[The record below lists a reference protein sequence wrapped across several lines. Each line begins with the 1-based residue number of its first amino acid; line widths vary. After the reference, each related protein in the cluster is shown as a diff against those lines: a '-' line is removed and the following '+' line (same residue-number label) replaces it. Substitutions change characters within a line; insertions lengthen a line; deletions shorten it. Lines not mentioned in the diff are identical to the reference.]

1 MLQNNNTVIPF
12 LRGPHPALFLY
23 KNYRLPL
30 AYKFLYTLIHR
41 TNIVILFRKVILMQF
56 QFITQLT
63 QPPLSLP
70 FGEIRSFMFIFQEF
84 GYEDLQQRALHSG
97 IN

>member
-1 MLQNNNTVIPF
+1 M
-12 LRGPHPALFLY
+12 
-23 KNYRLPL
+23 K
-30 AYKFLYTLIHR
+30 
-41 TNIVILFRKVILMQF
+41 F

-63 QPPLSLP
+63 QPPLSHP

-97 IN
+97 INRKRHMVTSKW